1 MKKIYSFCM
10 IAAMAI
16 LASFTAKADVSATVT
31 WDIPGSVILYVGSTA
46 ESNKVVPSADATSYE
61 AKITGQTF
69 GTVYVAA
76 ADGYI
81 LESAVCQDCTKSINI
96 INSNGQKATI
106 NMAASQHGG
115 HTVKVNCAK
124 LEYDGSITVNLV
136 SAGDVTAT
144 LGGSGR
150 DIKLDGG
157 VQTLPISTKFDKT
170 IAFSAPVTGSSNPY
184 IKQGGNTIEWK
195 AKWSWD
201 TSLSHAEI
209 NIANGDSFEVKW
221 NDEAPATPIEK
232 DYKNI
237 NITYANDDAKAA
249 VSMIRNLTQNKTI
262 NERDAFKVEK
272 GERIRIV
279 FNTRDYDVTVNG
291 QAVESTTA
299 TSGNWE
305 SDEINDDLDIAI
317 SAAVR
322 QYEPVYISFW
332 VSDPDY
338 ITIHDGEMNG
348 EIIDLS
354 QYTSAASKEITY
366 TNKVD
371 DYFSETI
378 SQTFHKYTI
387 SAGGKFKKIFFGAK
401 DSKHFI
407 KFAGHQEDGD
417 WITAGI
423 ITPESAET
431 IIDARKKNESKTL
444 IVKVDAGGS
453 HTADDVVVKDQA
465 GNRYPVVNGYNEF
478 LVDPDYVNPMQI
490 NAYNLAPSGDS
501 FTVYL
506 NSVLATQDSESN
518 AYKGLKLTGYG
529 DIAHVFV
536 GKNAPAKYSV
546 NVYPGSGASAE
557 ITVDR
562 ITRKA
567 QNAELNYS
575 IYRGTEV
582 TVRPSDLTTP
592 IYVGGEKVALGSDG
606 TYTFSVKANT
616 DIYVGNPKAA
626 DMTVTPGE
634 GDTVETFESFIIE
647 FPNASSVEQQMEDVN
662 EMMFQMGQ
670 SWTNWGFSVEKQG
683 NNAFKVTPNM
693 KYQSNGTYRFY
704 VPEGFFKVN
713 GMFDSAE
720 QDFYFTIYKEAS
732 TADIELMFNPTTE
745 SIINEGYGLN
755 VAVAVDESLVFD
767 FNTEDINDFKIKLGD
782 RELEYYSEWEYE
794 IFGPYFMIS
803 IKPNVCVDF
812 EGELS
817 IWVKAG
823 ALTVSGAE
831 CPEIA
836 HSWNVMMPKE
846 YEIAVDDPDEESAPG
861 SIIFTISFPEAK
873 TAEIFNEYGATLVD
887 SDYFSA
893 PAASRAS
900 SGAYTQ
906 NGKIEEV
913 AGASVPSFKITFA
926 SAPSNDGHKYLL
938 KLREGTF
945 TIDGIQPSAE
955 KTFTY
960 TYKANGGLVSGILD
974 AIFDGDTKANV
985 FDINGR
991 QILRNADAD
1000 ALNSLRPGIYIINGK
1015 KIMK

>member
-1 MKKIYSFCM
+1 M
-10 IAAMAI
+10 
-16 LASFTAKADVSATVT
+16 TA
-31 WDIPGSVILYVGSTA
+31 
-46 ESNKVVPSADATSYE
+46 N
-61 AKITGQTF
+61 
-69 GTVYVAA
+69 
-76 ADGYI
+76 
-81 LESAVCQDCTKSINI
+81 
-96 INSNGQKATI
+96 
-106 NMAASQHGG
+106 
-115 HTVKVNCAK
+115 
-124 LEYDGSITVNLV
+124 
-136 SAGDVTAT
+136 
-144 LGGSGR
+144 
-150 DIKLDGG
+150 
-157 VQTLPISTKFDKT
+157 
-170 IAFSAPVTGSSNPY
+170 
-184 IKQGGNTIEWK
+184 
-195 AKWSWD
+195 
-201 TSLSHAEI
+201 
-209 NIANGDSFEVKW
+209 
-221 NDEAPATPIEK
+221 EK
-232 DYKNI
+232 
-237 NITYANDDAKAA
+237 
-249 VSMIRNLTQNKTI
+249 
-262 NERDAFKVEK
+262 
-272 GERIRIV
+272 
-279 FNTRDYDVTVNG
+279 
-291 QAVESTTA
+291 AVESATA
-299 TSGNWE
+299 TYGNWE
-305 SDEINDDLDIAI
+305 SAEINDDTNINI

-332 VSDPDY
+332 VTNPDY

-354 QYTSAASKEITY
+354 EYTSSGSKEVTY

-378 SQTFHKYTI
+378 TQSFQKYTVK
-387 SAGGKFKKIFFGAK
+387 AGGKFKKIFFGSK
-401 DSKHFI
+401 DSDHYI
-407 KFAGHQEDGD
+407 KFAGYKEDGD
-417 WITAGI
+417 WLTAGI
-423 ITPESAET
+423 ITPESLET
-431 IIDARKKNESKTL
+431 IIDARKKNESKKL
-444 IVKVDAGGS
+444 VVKVDAGGT

-465 GNRYPVVNGYNEF
+465 GNRYPVAAGYNEF
-478 LVDPDYVNPMQI
+478 TVDPDYVNPMQV
-490 NAYNLAPSGDS
+490 NAYNLATNGDS

-529 DIAHVFV
+529 DIVHVFV
-536 GKNAPAKYSV
+536 GKSAPAKYSV

-562 ITRKA
+562 ITRTAK
-567 QNAELNYS
+567 NAELNYS

-582 TVRPSDLTTP
+582 TVKPANIATP
-592 IYVGGEKVALGSDG
+592 IYVGGEKIALGADG
-606 TYTFSVKANT
+606 TYTFTVKSNT

-634 GDTVETFESFIIE
+634 GDTVETFESFLIE

-662 EMMFQMGQ
+662 EMIFQMGQ
-670 SWTNWGFSVEKQG
+670 SWANWGFSVEKQG
-683 NNAFKVTPNM
+683 NNAFLVTPNM
-693 KYQSNGTYRFY
+693 QYQSNGTYRFY
-704 VPEGFFKVN
+704 IPEGFFKVN

-720 QDFYFTIYKEAS
+720 KDFSFTIYKEAS
-732 TADIELMFNPTTE
+732 TADIELMYNPTTE

-767 FNTEDINDFKIKLGD
+767 FNTEDINDFKVKLGD

-794 IFGPYFMIS
+794 LQYCYFMITV
-803 IKPNVCVDF
+803 KPDVCQDF

-836 HSWNVMMPKE
+836 HSWNVMMPKD
-846 YEIAVDDPDEESAPG
+846 YEIAVDDPDMESTPG

-873 TAEIFNEYGATLVD
+873 TAEVFNEYGATLVD

-900 SGAYTQ
+900 SGVYTQ

-913 AGASVPSFKITFA
+913 AGASVPSFKITFP

-945 TIDGIQPSAE
+945 TVDGIQPSAE

-974 AIFDGDTKANV
+974 AIFDGDANANV

-991 QILRNADAD
+991 EILRNADAD
-1000 ALNSLRPGIYIINGK
+1000 ALNSLRPGIYIVNGK
-1015 KIMK
+1015 KILK

>member
-10 IAAMAI
+10 IAAIAI

-46 ESNKVVPSADATSYE
+46 ESAKVVPPADATSYE
-61 AKITGQTF
+61 AKIAQTY
-69 GTVYVAA
+69 GTVYVRAA
-76 ADGYI
+76 EGYI
-81 LESAVCQDCTKSINI
+81 LENAVCQDDNKEITVSSWGTPQI
-96 INSNGQKATI
+96 GI

-115 HTVKVNCAK
+115 HTVKVNCTK
-124 LEYDGSITVNLV
+124 LEYDGKININFV
-136 SAGDVTAT
+136 SAGKVTVSFPGT
-144 LGGSGR
+144 FRTFDLQGGEQSFE
-150 DIKLDGG
+150 
-157 VQTLPISTKFDKT
+157 ISSKYDKT
-170 IAFSAPVTGSSNPY
+170 IQFSVPDYKGADGMYFKKNNVEIAYSEFYGSFRQDP
-184 IKQGGNTIEWK
+184 IE
-195 AKWSWD
+195 
-201 TSLSHAEI
+201 
-209 NIANGDSFEVKW
+209 IANGDNFEVKY
-221 NDEAPATPIEK
+221 NNETPVLPVDK

-237 NITYANDDAKAA
+237 NITYANDEAKAA
-249 VSMIRNLTQNKTI
+249 VNMIRNLTQNKSI

-279 FNTRDYDVTVNG
+279 FNTQDYDVTVNG
-291 QAVESTTA
+291 QAVESATA
-299 TSGNWE
+299 TYGNWE
-305 SDEINDDLDIAI
+305 SAEINDDTNINI

-332 VSDPDY
+332 VTNPDY

-354 QYTSAASKEITY
+354 EYTSSGSKEVTY

-378 SQTFHKYTI
+378 TQSFQKYTVK
-387 SAGGKFKKIFFGAK
+387 AGGKFKKVFFGSK
-401 DSKHFI
+401 DSDHYI
-407 KFAGHQEDGD
+407 KFAGYKEDGD
-417 WITAGI
+417 WLTAGI
-423 ITPESAET
+423 ITPESLET
-431 IIDARKKNESKTL
+431 IIDARKKNESKKL
-444 IVKVDAGGS
+444 VVKVDAGGT

-465 GNRYPVVNGYNEF
+465 GNRYPVAAGYNEF
-478 LVDPDYVNPMQI
+478 TVDPDYVNPMQV
-490 NAYNLAPSGDS
+490 NAYNLATNGDS

-529 DIAHVFV
+529 DIVHVFV
-536 GKNAPAKYSV
+536 GKSAPAKYSV

-562 ITRKA
+562 ITRTAK
-567 QNAELNYS
+567 NAELNYS

-582 TVRPSDLTTP
+582 TVKPANIATP
-592 IYVGGEKVALGSDG
+592 IYVGGEKIALGADG

-634 GDTVETFESFIIE
+634 DDTVETFESFLIE
-647 FPNASSVEQQMEDVN
+647 FPNATSVEQQMEDVN
-662 EMMFQMGQ
+662 EMIFQMGQ
-670 SWTNWGFSVEKQG
+670 SWANWGFSVEKQG
-683 NNAFKVTPNM
+683 DNAFLVTPNF

-704 VPEGFFKVN
+704 IPEGFFKVN

-720 QDFYFTIYKEAS
+720 QDFSFSIFKEAS
-732 TADIELMFNPTTE
+732 TADIELMYNPTTE

-755 VAVAVDESLVFD
+755 VAVAVDESLIFE
-767 FNTEDINDFKIKLGD
+767 FNTEDINDFKVKLGD

-794 IFGPYFMIS
+794 LQYCYFMITV
-803 IKPNVCVDF
+803 KPDVCQDF

-831 CPEIA
+831 CPEIS

-846 YEIAVDDPDEESAPG
+846 YEVTVDNPDVESTPG

-900 SGAYTQ
+900 SGVYTQ

-913 AGASVPSFKITFA
+913 ADASVPSFKITFPT
-926 SAPSNDGHKYLL
+926 APSNDGHKYLL

-945 TIDGIQPSAE
+945 TLDGIQGSPE

-974 AIFDGDTKANV
+974 AIFDGDANANV

-991 QILRNADAD
+991 EILRNADAE

-1015 KIMK
+1015 KILK